1 MASTLM
7 KIKYILSLFSFI
19 LVCLTSSLFA
29 QTSMAD
35 KEAAYYSITKVPI
48 PSDIVL
54 EVGGLAFDDKGNL
67 GVSTRRGDIWLIENP
82 SSTKPIFRKYASGL
96 HEPLGLAYREGNF
109 FSAQRGELTRLSDT
123 NKDGKADKYET
134 IYSWPL
140 AANYHE
146 YSYGPLFMPNGDMI
160 VTLNL
165 GWVGRGASLSK
176 WHGWMVKITPEGKM
190 TPIAVGM
197 RSPAGF
203 NVNAEGDIFYAENQ
217 GDWVGSGRMTHIEPG
232 DFVGHP
238 EGLKWSGEKGSPISL
253 KMEDITDTLGYT
265 LHEYAQVIPELKAP
279 SVWFPHTLMGIST
292 SDILLLDNNN
302 FGPYEGQFLVGDQGH
317 SKIMRVYQEKV
328 NGEYQGVC
336 FPFREGFSSGILRM
350 KLSPAKDIIY
360 VGMTSR
366 GWSSTGQDNYGL
378 EKLKLNGKIP
388 FEMKTIRAL
397 EDGFSIEFTQK
408 VDPATASDP
417 ANYSIQDFTYKYHHN
432 YGSPV
437 TDLEK
442 RNITNV
448 ELSVDQM
455 RVKLVIDKIR
465 DGYIYE
471 VKPGGVKNTKGE
483 LLLHDFGYYTM
494 NNVPGRVRTGNTAD
508 HDNHATTT
516 ASIASITSNKRV
528 TEMPAAWTNGP
539 DQTVTLEP
547 VPGLKFDQSE
557 ITVKAGSKIKMEFN
571 NPDDMLHNM
580 VIVSPGSADKVAQM
594 AIDLGLEGQNKSYV
608 PESEEIL
615 FHTKL
620 IGPGEKDVIY
630 FEAPT
635 KPGRYSYVCTFP
647 GHAASMRGI
656 LIVE

>member
-1 MASTLM
+1 M
-7 KIKYILSLFSFI
+7 KFKNTTSHIL
-19 LVCLTSSLFA
+19 LVLLIGLSVSVQA
-29 QTSMAD
+29 QTD
-35 KEAAYYSITKVPI
+35 IQKKETSHFSISKVPI
-48 PSDIVL
+48 PADIVL
-54 EVGGLAFDDKGNL
+54 EVGGLAFDGNGKL

-82 SSTKPIFRKYASGL
+82 SGSNPIFKKYATGL
-96 HEPLGLAYREGNF
+96 HEPLGLAFRDGIFYT
-109 FSAQRGELTRLSDT
+109 AQRGELTRLSDL
-123 NKDGKADKYET
+123 NKDGRADRYET

-146 YSYGPLFMPNGDMI
+146 YSYGPLILPNGDMI

-217 GDWVGSGRMTHIEPG
+217 GDWVGSGRMTHIESG

-238 EGLKWSGEKGSPISL
+238 EGLKWSGEKGSPVSL
-253 KMEDITDTLGYT
+253 KMEDIVDTLGYT
-265 LHEYAQVIPELKAP
+265 LHEYAQVVPEMKAP

-292 SDILLLDNNN
+292 SDILLIDNDN
-302 FGPYEGQFLVGDQGH
+302 FGPFKNQFLVGDQGH
-317 SKIMRVYQEKV
+317 SKIMRVYQEKI
-328 NGEYQGVC
+328 NGQYQGVC

-350 KLSPAKDIIY
+350 QWSPKRDIIY

-366 GWSSTGQDNYGL
+366 GWSSTGQDNFGL
-378 EKLKLNGKIP
+378 EKLQYTGKLP

-397 EDGFSIEFTQK
+397 EDGFSIEFTEK
-408 VDPATASDP
+408 VDLATASNP
-417 ANYSIQDFTYKYHHN
+417 SNYSVQDFTYLYHHN

-437 TDLEK
+437 TDLQK
-442 RNITNV
+442 RNITSV
-448 ELSVDQM
+448 EVSSDQL
-455 RVKLVIDKIR
+455 RVKLVIDQIR

-471 VKPGGVKNTKGE
+471 VKPAGVKNSKGE
-483 LLLHDFGYYTM
+483 TLLHNTGYYTM
-494 NNVPGRVRTGNTAD
+494 NNVPGRVRGSDESAD
-508 HDNHATTT
+508 HSGHT
-516 ASIASITSNKRV
+516 ASTAGTTNMTSSKRV
-528 TEMPAAWTNGP
+528 VEMPASWTNGP
-539 DQTVTLEP
+539 DQTITLEP

-557 ITVKAGSKIKMEFN
+557 LTVKAGSKIKMEFN

-580 VIVSPGSADKVAQM
+580 VVVMPGTADKVAQL
-594 AIDLGLEGQNKSYV
+594 AIDLGLEGQNKGYV
-608 PESEEIL
+608 PDSEEVL

-635 KPGRYSYVCTFP
+635 TPGKYTYVCTFP
-647 GHAASMRGI
+647 GHATTMRGT

>member
-1 MASTLM
+1 M
-7 KIKYILSLFSFI
+7 KFKNTTSHILLILFIGLS
-19 LVCLTSSLFA
+19 VSVQA
-29 QTSMAD
+29 QTD
-35 KEAAYYSITKVPI
+35 IQKKEAAHFSISKVPI
-48 PSDIVL
+48 PADIVL
-54 EVGGLAFDDKGNL
+54 EVGGLAFDGNGKL

-82 SSTKPIFRKYASGL
+82 SGSNPIFKKYATGL
-96 HEPLGLAYREGNF
+96 HEPLGLAFRDGIFYT
-109 FSAQRGELTRLSDT
+109 AQRGELTRLSDI
-123 NKDGKADKYET
+123 NKDGKADRYET

-146 YSYGPLFMPNGDMI
+146 YSYGPLILPNGDMI

-176 WHGWMVKITPEGKM
+176 WHGWMVKITPDGKM

-217 GDWVGSGRMTHIEPG
+217 GDWVGSGRMTHIESG

-253 KMEDITDTLGYT
+253 KMEDIVDTLGYT
-265 LHEYAQVIPELKAP
+265 LHEYAQVVPEMKAP

-292 SDILLLDNNN
+292 SDILLIDNDN
-302 FGPYEGQFLVGDQGH
+302 FGPFKNQFLVGDQGH
-317 SKIMRVYQEKV
+317 SKIKRVYQEKV
-328 NGEYQGVC
+328 NDQYQGVC

-350 KLSPAKDIIY
+350 QWSPKRDIIY

-366 GWSSTGQDNYGL
+366 GWSSTGQDNFGL
-378 EKLKLNGKIP
+378 EKLQYTGKLP

-397 EDGFSIEFTQK
+397 EDGFSIEFTEK
-408 VDPATASDP
+408 VDVATASNP
-417 ANYSIQDFTYKYHHN
+417 SNYSVQDFTYLYHHN

-437 TDLEK
+437 TDLQK
-442 RNITNV
+442 RNITSV
-448 ELSVDQM
+448 EVSADQL
-455 RVKLVIDKIR
+455 RVKLVIDQIR

-471 VKPGGVKNTKGE
+471 VKPAGVKNSKGE
-483 LLLHDFGYYTM
+483 TLLHNTGYYTM
-494 NNVPGRVRTGNTAD
+494 NNVPGRVRGSDESAD
-508 HDNHATTT
+508 HSRHT
-516 ASIASITSNKRV
+516 ASTAGTTNVTSSKRV
-528 TEMPAAWTNGP
+528 VEMPASWTNGP
-539 DQTVTLEP
+539 DQTVVLEP

-571 NPDDMLHNM
+571 NPDDMLHNV
-580 VIVSPGSADKVAQM
+580 VIVKPGAADKIAQL
-594 AIDLGLEGQNKSYV
+594 AIDLGLEGQNKAYV
-608 PESEEIL
+608 PDAEEVL
-615 FHTKL
+615 YHTKL

-635 KPGRYSYVCTFP
+635 APGRYTYVCTFP
-647 GHAASMRGI
+647 GHAASMRGV

>member
-1 MASTLM
+1 MKFKNTTSHILLILFIGLSAS
-7 KIKYILSLFSFI
+7 
-19 LVCLTSSLFA
+19 VQA
-29 QTSMAD
+29 QTD
-35 KEAAYYSITKVPI
+35 IQKKEAAHFSISKVPI

-54 EVGGLAFDDKGNL
+54 EVGGLAFDDNGKL

-82 SSTKPIFRKYASGL
+82 SGSTPIFKKYATGL
-96 HEPLGLAYREGNF
+96 HEPLGLAFRDGIFYT
-109 FSAQRGELTRLSDT
+109 AQRGELTRLSDL
-123 NKDGKADKYET
+123 NKDGKADRYET

-146 YSYGPLFMPNGDMI
+146 YSYGPLILPNGDMI

-176 WHGWMVKITPEGKM
+176 WHGWMVKITPDGKM

-217 GDWVGSGRMTHIEPG
+217 GDWVGSGRMTHIESG

-253 KMEDITDTLGYT
+253 KMEDIVDTLGYT
-265 LHEYAQVIPELKAP
+265 LHEYAQIVPEMKAP

-292 SDILLLDNNN
+292 SDILLIDNDN
-302 FGPYEGQFLVGDQGH
+302 FGPFKNQFLVGDQGH

-328 NGEYQGVC
+328 NGQYQGVC

-350 KLSPAKDIIY
+350 QWSPKRDVIY

-366 GWSSTGQDNYGL
+366 GWSSTGQDNFGL
-378 EKLKLNGKIP
+378 EKLQYTGKLP

-397 EDGFSIEFTQK
+397 EDGFSIEFTEK
-408 VDPATASDP
+408 VDLATASNP
-417 ANYSIQDFTYKYHHN
+417 SNYSVQDFTYLYHHN

-437 TDLEK
+437 TDLQK
-442 RNITNV
+442 RNITSV
-448 ELSVDQM
+448 EVSSDQL
-455 RVKLVIDKIR
+455 RVKLVIDQVR

-471 VKPGGVKNTKGE
+471 VKPTGVKNSKGQT
-483 LLLHDFGYYTM
+483 LLHNTGYYTM
-494 NNVPGRVRTGNTAD
+494 NNVPGRVRGSGESAD
-508 HDNHATTT
+508 HSDHKASAAGTTNV
-516 ASIASITSNKRV
+516 TSSKRV
-528 TEMPAAWTNGP
+528 VEMPASWTNGP

-580 VIVSPGSADKVAQM
+580 VIVKPGAADKIAQL
-594 AIDLGLEGQNKSYV
+594 AIDLGLEGQSKAYV
-608 PESEEIL
+608 PEAEEVL
-615 FHTKL
+615 YHTKL

-635 KPGRYSYVCTFP
+635 APGRYTYVCTFP
-647 GHAASMRGI
+647 GHAASMRGT